1 MDKSSFSVSICVCL
15 GVVKE
20 HLLKFLVTMKDHN
33 IIKSFLSTKI
43 VFVSKKPKVT
53 LGYDTQEVKPEL
65 RDLSVLVFSA
75 EL

>member
-1 MDKSSFSVSICVCL
+1 M
-15 GVVKE
+15 
-20 HLLKFLVTMKDHN
+20 KFLVTMKDHN